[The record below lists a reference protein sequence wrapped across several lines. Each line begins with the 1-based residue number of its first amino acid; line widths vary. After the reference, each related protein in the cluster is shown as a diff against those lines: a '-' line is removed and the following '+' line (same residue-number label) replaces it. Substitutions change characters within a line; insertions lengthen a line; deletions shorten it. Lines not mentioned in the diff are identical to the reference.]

1 MILGQVKGD
10 DDESGGDNFGGNP
23 KKSGRNP
30 KQVREKSKTSQEEI
44 DVEMKK
50 NKQQHFG
57 RLSGGKNVGTI
68 EDQRETWLL

>member
-1 MILGQVKGD
+1 MQK
-10 DDESGGDNFGGNP
+10 ES
-23 KKSGRNP
+23 KSIF
-30 KQVREKSKTSQEEI
+30 REKSAKIQVENQKRFWKKSKTNQEEI